1 MNIKACIFDLD
12 GVIVDTAKYH
22 YEAWNK
28 MAEQFGGHLSHEQN
42 EDLKGVSRMAS
53 LEYIL
58 EKNGVTKTQE
68 EKLEL
73 AAQKNEWY
81 LEMIEDIGK
90 DELLPGVED
99 FLNELVL
106 KEIKI
111 GLGSAS
117 RNATTILKTI
127 GIDHFFEVFV
137 DGNSVINSKPHPEVF
152 LKGAKGLSVDPGS
165 CLVFEDSEKGVKAAN
180 VGGFIPIG
188 IGTPENLPEARV
200 VYPGFLDIGFEMIL
214 RDLAKVS

>member
-1 MNIKACIFDLD
+1 MKISACIFDLD

-22 YEAWNK
+22 YEAWNR
-28 MAEQFGGHLSHEQN
+28 MAELFGGFLSHEQN
-42 EDLKGVSRMAS
+42 EELKGVSRMAS
-53 LEYIL
+53 LDFIL
-58 EKNGVTKTQE
+58 EKNNVQKSHE

-81 LEMIEDIGK
+81 LEMIENIGK
-90 DELLPGVED
+90 EELLPGVED

-127 GIDHFFEVFV
+127 GIDHFFQVFV
-137 DGNSVINSKPHPEVF
+137 DGNSVKNSKPHPEVF
-152 LKGAKGLSVDPGS
+152 LKGAKGLKVDPEH

-188 IGTPENLPEARV
+188 IGQQENLPEARV

-214 RDLAKVS
+214 RDLEKVS